1 MSDTVAL
8 IDALRANVARHD
20 SALVAFSA
28 GIDSTLVLKLAHDVL
43 GARALGVIGRSPAV
57 PPAELEHA
65 EALAAEIGARLRVV
79 DTDEMSDPNYVANPN
94 DRCFFCKQELYD
106 VCHRVAAEERVST
119 ILNGTNAD
127 DPGDWRPGLRA
138 ADRAGVASP
147 LLECGLGKQEVRD
160 VARAL
165 GLSNWDKPALACL
178 ASRLPHGTPVTA
190 ERLSA
195 VDQVERA
202 LREHGFRDVR
212 ARHMG
217 QQVSLEVDAPRVDE
231 LRALLDRGTLA
242 EVLSGAGFQ
251 RALVAADG
259 YKTGRLNPPLDP

>member
-1 MSDTVAL
+1 MSDTAAL
-8 IDALRANVARHD
+8 VDALHAAVARHD
-20 SALVAFSA
+20 SALVAFS
-28 GIDSTLVLKLAHDVL
+28 GGVDSTLVLKLAHDVL
-43 GARALGVIGRSPAV
+43 GERALGVIGRSPAV
-57 PPAELEHA
+57 PPAELAHA
-65 EALAAEIGARLRVV
+65 AALADEIGARLRVV

-106 VCHRVAAEERVST
+106 VCHRVAAEERIAT

-147 LLECGLGKQEVRD
+147 LLECGLGKQQVRD

-190 ERLSA
+190 QRLAA
-195 VDQVERA
+195 VDEVERA
-202 LREHGFRDVR
+202 LRDHGFRDVR
-212 ARHMG
+212 ARHLG
-217 QQVSLEVDAPRVDE
+217 EQVSLEVDAPRVAE
-231 LRALLDRGTLA
+231 LRALLRDGALA
-242 EVLSGAGFQ
+242 AVLERAGFQ

-259 YKTGRLNPPLDP
+259 YKTGRLNPQTDT